1 MSASD
6 PPLPQ
11 FRLLRNLPREKN
23 HYVSGEQSREGG
35 ETRQQGGE
43 AASLGGS
50 GLGDTVTQGW
60 HNDSELTSGPPPRI
74 STCSWGCLAGN
85 SESEALL
92 AVLHDHGD
100 AVQHRQALPAP
111 PGLPEPL
118 SEVLRMRRVL

>member
-1 MSASD
+1 MGDTGMGDRDGEHGDTGMGDRDGGHRDGGHSD
-6 PPLPQ
+6 T
-11 FRLLRNLPREKN
+11 
-23 HYVSGEQSREGG
+23 G
-35 ETRQQGGE
+35 T
-43 AASLGGS
+43 
-50 GLGDTVTQGW
+50 GDTVTQGW
-60 HNDSELTSGPPPRI
+60 HSDSELTSGPPPRI